1 MKAPPYFEQRTGKK
15 RRQGFTL
22 VELMAATA
30 VFALILILFSQT
42 TGFVALAVVGSQNQM
57 DATGADQT
65 ALDALAND
73 LASAVTQHGMT
84 VYLSQDSQNNAQIAF
99 LTQCRG
105 PSGTSSSD
113 FRLMAV
119 AYLLRGNQL
128 IRQVTPVLW
137 SDTNLQGIAVGTGS
151 SSTYS
156 SSTSFSVLSN
166 QILRMDVVVQ
176 LDDSSIAS
184 YSSNATWLNP
194 LAGSS
199 FSGLV
204 LSTSPVG
211 ASSTPRVRSLI
222 VAVAAVDERMMQLP
236 GVSTMGSK
244 LGSPPVAFPTPLDY
258 WDSQIAEGAFAG
270 FPKPAVAGLEFYQR
284 VCQLK

>member
-156 SSTSFSVLSN
+156 SSTYFKE
-166 QILRMDVVVQ
+166 LRNISRQ
-176 LDDSSIAS
+176 
-184 YSSNATWLNP
+184 TR
-194 LAGSS
+194 
-199 FSGLV
+199 
-204 LSTSPVG
+204 TSP
-211 ASSTPRVRSLI
+211 PRCWSDSL
-222 VAVAAVDERMMQLP
+222 A
-236 GVSTMGSK
+236 
-244 LGSPPVAFPTPLDY
+244 
-258 WDSQIAEGAFAG
+258 
-270 FPKPAVAGLEFYQR
+270 
-284 VCQLK
+284 